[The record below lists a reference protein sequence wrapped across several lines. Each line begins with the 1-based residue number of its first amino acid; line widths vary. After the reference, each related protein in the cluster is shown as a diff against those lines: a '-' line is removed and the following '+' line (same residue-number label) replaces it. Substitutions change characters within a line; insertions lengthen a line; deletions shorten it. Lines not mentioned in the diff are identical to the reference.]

1 MWYKYRFDME
11 TFYLCIMCSEIV
23 CVAIDSDFFLKLIFA
38 LEFMW
43 FSFVWLKKHMLNM
56 TLLSQIKK
64 YVHLN
69 LNFRKKWS
77 LCITQKLHFL
87 QERLFQFI
95 HSLVEFMGLDG
106 RGHFQTILHF
116 FRKKSFISNHR
127 KKKKF
132 IRWNIIIC
140 SSLNN
145 N

>member
-1 MWYKYRFDME
+1 
-11 TFYLCIMCSEIV
+11 
-23 CVAIDSDFFLKLIFA
+23 
-38 LEFMW
+38 
-43 FSFVWLKKHMLNM
+43 M

-116 FRKKSFISNHR
+116 FRKKALYQTIG
-127 KKKKF
+127 KKKNLKDE
-132 IRWNIIIC
+132 I
-140 SSLNN
+140 
-145 N
+145 